1 MNHAILIPEL
11 DTHRL
16 QHHLV
21 TALVGSEQAC
31 SFKASKTLSEIG
43 REIGLEQEMARAQQS
58 CNHGKRQIVSRRLS
72 VWQ

>member
-1 MNHAILIPEL
+1 MQCLCMPEL
-11 DTHRL
+11 HTHRL

-21 TALVGSEQAC
+21 KAPVGSKQAC
-31 SFKASKTLSEIG
+31 NFIASKTLSEIG

-58 CNHGKRQIVSRRLS
+58 CNHGKRQIVSRKLS